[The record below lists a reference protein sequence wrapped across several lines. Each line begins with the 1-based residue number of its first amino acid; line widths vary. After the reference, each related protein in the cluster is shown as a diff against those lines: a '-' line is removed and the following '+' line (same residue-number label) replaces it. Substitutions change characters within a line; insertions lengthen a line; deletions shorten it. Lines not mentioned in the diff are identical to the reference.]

1 VLLYVFY
8 AMQRRPIV
16 IAPTNLFELHKL
28 KEYCSKLSSF
38 IRSLDNHLGFD
49 KQSDLKDILNELDI
63 MKARIDTTIIEMDA
77 FEQNELGMK

>member
-1 VLLYVFY
+1 MSLYVFY
-8 AMQRRPIV
+8 VMQRRPIV

-63 MKARIDTTIIEMDA
+63 MKARIDTTIMEMNA

>member
-1 VLLYVFY
+1 
-8 AMQRRPIV
+8 M

-63 MKARIDTTIIEMDA
+63 MKARIDTTIMEMDA